1 MKDIVAD
8 PNLVAYC
15 GLYCGACRKYLA
27 DKCPGC
33 RENEKASWC
42 QVRACGMGN
51 NFATCADCTLL
62 NSFSDCRAYN
72 SFMAKVFGFIFRSD
86 RAACIRLIQEV
97 GVEQYATQ
105 MTEDRV
111 MTIKR

>member
-15 GLYCGACRKYLA
+15 GLYCGACKKYLA

-33 RENEKASWC
+33 RENEKATWC
-42 QVRACGMGN
+42 GVRACGIEN
-51 NFATCADCTLL
+51 NFTTCADCTLL
-62 NSFSDCRAYN
+62 

-86 RAACIRLIQEV
+86 RAACIRRIREI
-97 GVEQYATQ
+97 GTEQYAAEMAEQQ
-105 MTEDRV
+105 M
-111 MTIKR
+111 MTIRR

>member
-15 GLYCGACRKYLA
+15 GLYCGACKKYLA

-33 RENEKASWC
+33 RENEKAAWC
-42 QVRACGMGN
+42 GVRACGIKN
-51 NFATCADCTLL
+51 NFTTCADCSLL
-62 NSFSDCRAYN
+62 DNFSDCKEYN

-86 RAACIRLIQEV
+86 RAACIRLIQDV
-97 GVEQYATQ
+97 GVEQYAAQ
-105 MTEDRV
+105 MAQDRV